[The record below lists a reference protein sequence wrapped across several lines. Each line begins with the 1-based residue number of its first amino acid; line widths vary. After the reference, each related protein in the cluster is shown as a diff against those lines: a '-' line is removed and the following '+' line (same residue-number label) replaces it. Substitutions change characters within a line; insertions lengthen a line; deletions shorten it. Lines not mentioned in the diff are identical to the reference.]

1 MKCVYIVKMFP
12 YRNSVRRNI
21 EVSLF
26 SVFFVYQLPPD
37 DALSLP
43 ESESKVVDKLD
54 NLPKFTTL

>member
-1 MKCVYIVKMFP
+1 MFIVKMFP

-21 EVSLF
+21 EVGF
-26 SVFFVYQLPPD
+26 ISVFCEPSIPLD

-43 ESESKVVDKLD
+43 ESESKVVDKPD